1 MTTPR
6 RLGALGLVALL
17 AVVLAVDRSVG
28 RREPAPLPRP
38 LTGLYGSAIA
48 MDSKNNE
55 TVGGP
60 ALQRVSYRFRAS
72 ATSDLVSVAVI
83 QRGGP
88 HYSDGDGGSMRIS
101 VESDVDGHPSGTP
114 LASLSFRPGNPA
126 EAWERSDRLVFPDA
140 RPPDRG

>member
-6 RLGALGLVALL
+6 RLGALGLVVLL
-17 AVVLAVDRSVG
+17 AVVLAFDRSSVDVSS
-28 RREPAPLPRP
+28 APLPQP

-72 ATSDLVSVAVI
+72 VDLRPGLRGRHPAWRAATT
-83 QRGGP
+83 P
-88 HYSDGDGGSMRIS
+88 DGDGGSMRIS
-101 VESDVDGHPSGTP
+101 VESDVDGHPSG
-114 LASLSFRPGNPA
+114 RPRWPA
-126 EAWERSDRLVFPDA
+126 CRSDRA
-140 RPPDRG
+140 TRRRRGNGATG